1 MLKISL
7 TKLSTKALGD
17 FAVRVLLLLK
27 ALVETI
33 LKDHPLL
40 ADLEEKNAIYQQVVV
55 KKVYSGLGDDVET
68 LDLKRDN
75 AYRGF
80 RRLLKGFLRFGSSKS
95 DDARALL
102 EVLDEVGDM
111 EGRKY
116 ADQNT
121 MMRKLAEKLSMEENL
136 ARITRLGL
144 TDELAAMKTAQDNF
158 ETLAGTQTGENTQ
171 LRQSGSATILR
182 KELQESLYNI
192 LALVSA
198 MRNQAEWKG
207 LYDQLQQ
214 LIKEFK
220 TRSDED
226 KEEKPGA

>member
-1 MLKISL
+1 I
-7 TKLSTKALGD
+7 
-17 FAVRVLLLLK
+17 LLLK

-55 KKVYSGLGDDVET
+55 KKVYSGLGDDVGT
-68 LDLKRDN
+68 FDLKRDN

-80 RRLLKGFLRFGSSKS
+80 RRLLKGFLRFESSKRK
-95 DDARALL
+95 DAQALL
-102 EVLDEVGDM
+102 EILKDVGDI

-121 MMRKLAEKLSMEENL
+121 MMRKLIEKLSQEENL

-144 TDELAAMKTAQDNF
+144 TDEANALKTSQDNF
-158 ETLAGTQTGENTQ
+158 ESEAGMQTEQNTQ
-171 LRQSGSATILR
+171 LRQIGSASTLR
-182 KELQESLYNI
+182 KELHESLYNV

-198 MRNQAEWKG
+198 MRNQAQWSG
-207 LYDQLQQ
+207 LYAQLEQ

-220 TRSDED
+220 TR
-226 KEEKPGA
+226 KEEDEEDEKPKA

>member
-40 ADLEEKNAIYQQVVV
+40 ADLGKKNAIYQQVVV

-80 RRLLKGFLRFGSSKS
+80 RRLLKGFLRFESSKS

-121 MMRKLAEKLSMEENL
+121 MMRKLVEKLSAGENL
-136 ARITRLGL
+136 VRVTRLGL
-144 TDELAAMKTAQDNF
+144 TEELNALKTAQANF
-158 ETLAGTQTGENTQ
+158 ESLAGTQNCVKPDRLLCCGKNWKNPCIIYWRWYRPCATRRNGKTCMP
-171 LRQSGSATILR
+171 SSA
-182 KELQESLYNI
+182 S
-192 LALVSA
+192 
-198 MRNQAEWKG
+198 
-207 LYDQLQQ
+207 
-214 LIKEFK
+214 
-220 TRSDED
+220 
-226 KEEKPGA
+226 